1 MGGGFSSGWLRKG
14 KSACTLQSLQF
25 QKSLIK
31 ELTKR
36 RRFHRFKKKVEL
48 RTGFPRYLNR
58 IGTVPKQERSMDLDK
73 FLELTKKL
81 DSKKKGK
88 KEELEKFKRF
98 FERFHLLNRA
108 YLDKETFEK
117 AEESLSSM
125 AEAIANTI
133 KYLDVEIT
141 RLRNKRMKMPFENV
155 ELGEMQKIQNKN
167 EMLIKEYLAQK

>member
-1 MGGGFSSGWLRKG
+1 
-14 KSACTLQSLQF
+14 
-25 QKSLIK
+25 
-31 ELTKR
+31 
-36 RRFHRFKKKVEL
+36 
-48 RTGFPRYLNR
+48 
-58 IGTVPKQERSMDLDK
+58 MDLDK

-133 KYLDVEIT
+133 QYLDVEIT